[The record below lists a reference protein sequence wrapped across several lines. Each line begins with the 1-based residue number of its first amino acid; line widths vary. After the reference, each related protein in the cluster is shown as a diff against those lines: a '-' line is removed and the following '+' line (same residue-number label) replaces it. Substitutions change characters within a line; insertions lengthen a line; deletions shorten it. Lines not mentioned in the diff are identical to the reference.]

1 MVGKVL
7 KIGDK
12 VHWRDSWGSGPVEKV
27 KVTSIDITQE
37 PNEKYGDDAPEATW
51 ELVQENRVVVGL
63 EVEAGGMSKW
73 AYSYQIAP
81 EGQDPRDFHMSP
93 LYKQGWY

>member
-1 MVGKVL
+1 MTGKVL
-7 KIGDK
+7 KVND
-12 VHWRDSWGSGPVEKV
+12 VVFWRDSWGSGPVEKV
-27 KVTSIDITQE
+27 KVTSIDITEE

-93 LYKQGWY
+93 LCEKGWY

>member
-27 KVTSIDITQE
+27 KVTSIDITST
-37 PNEKYGDDAPEATW
+37 PNEKYGDNASEATW

-63 EVEAGGMSKW
+63 EVESGGMSKW

-81 EGQDPRDFHMSP
+81 EGQDPKDFHLSP
-93 LYKQGWY
+93 LYEKGLY

>member
-1 MVGKVL
+1 MTGKVL
-7 KIGDK
+7 KVND
-12 VHWRDSWGSGPVEKV
+12 VVFWRDSWGSGPVEKV
-27 KVTSIDITQE
+27 KVTSIDITEE

-63 EVEAGGMSKW
+63 EVESGGMSKW

-81 EGQDPRDFHMSP
+81 EGQDPRDFHLSP
-93 LYKQGWY
+93 LYEKGWY